1 MVENR
6 NRYSVS
12 AGIEPGQTGDA
23 TALWAR
29 RDSVDE
35 QGEARG
41 KRILVAEDEE
51 PIRAWLRT
59 ILELEGHQVTEAGD
73 GAEALKLFKAG
84 EFDLVITDFE
94 MPVMQGNT
102 LAIGIKLL
110 NPSLPILM
118 VTGSGRAH
126 RDGTNPVDALLS
138 KPFTTADLRGA
149 LGKLLSA
156 RPELDPSGAL
166 PGLGSRS
173 ETFAPAE
180 HMAAHLP
187 A

>member
-1 MVENR
+1 MIDSR
-6 NRYSVS
+6 RSIS
-12 AGIEPGQTGDA
+12 ASFEPLKTGSA
-23 TALWAR
+23 EALWVR
-29 RDSVDE
+29 RDLT
-35 QGEARG
+35 GEPVGIRG

-51 PIRAWLRT
+51 PIRAWLRMV
-59 ILELEGHQVTEAGD
+59 LELEGHHVTEASN
-73 GAEALKLFKAG
+73 GAEALNLFKAGG

-118 VTGSGRAH
+118 VTGSGNAR

-156 RPELDPSGAL
+156 RPDLAEPGAVATL
-166 PGLGSRS
+166 ETPS
-173 ETFAPAE
+173 ETFAPE
-180 HMAAHLP
+180 EEMVAHLP